1 MANKLFLDTNIILD
15 YTLERKGEIEEIE
28 SLFELAE
35 DEKIELYVSESVLAT
50 TLYFLQKNKLNA
62 LSIIRELCAVINII
76 PFKKDILFFPMEQY
90 KDTEDGLLY
99 FIAANG
105 KMNYFITR
113 NAKDFVFT
121 LPSLPVIT
129 PSKFLKEIF

>member
-1 MANKLFLDTNIILD
+1 MCSNKYYSF
-15 YTLERKGEIEEIE
+15 
-28 SLFELAE
+28 
-35 DEKIELYVSESVLAT
+35 
-50 TLYFLQKNKLNA
+50 Q
-62 LSIIRELCAVINII
+62 
-76 PFKKDILFFPMEQY
+76 KDILFFPIEQY
-90 KDTEDGLLY
+90 KDPEDGLLY